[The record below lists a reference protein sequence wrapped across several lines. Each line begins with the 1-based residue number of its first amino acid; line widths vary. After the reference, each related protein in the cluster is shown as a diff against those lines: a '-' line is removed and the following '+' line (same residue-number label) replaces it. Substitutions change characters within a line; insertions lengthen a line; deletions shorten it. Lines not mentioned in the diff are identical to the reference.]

1 MRDLQGDAEQRLAMG
16 RFSVFHNPAAVQL
29 PLQH

>member
-1 MRDLQGDAEQRLAMG
+1 MCNLQDDSGQHLAAAG
-16 RFSVFHNPAAVQL
+16 FSVFHNPAAVQL